1 MTDLPTLDRVEIN
14 REAPIAG
21 LKPSIVVRPFYR
33 GVDRPEGVGI
43 DLNDTPAHW
52 ALARRLQRAIN
63 AGVASPISGIG
74 TDCTGKTYARTTLNV
89 MGKYL
94 NADLKRLGF

>member
-14 REAPIAG
+14 REAPIEG

-43 DLNDTPAHW
+43 GLNDTPAHW
-52 ALARRLQRAIN
+52 ALARRLQRAIE
-63 AGVASPISGIG
+63 AGAAFPIKGIA
-74 TDCTGKTYARTTLNV
+74 TDKLGKTYALTDYNV
-89 MGKYL
+89 MGRVL